1 MKLFLVG
8 LILLSSVFVV
18 AQNDFPYGKFKV
30 INFSAAEYSGNAQNW
45 DIIQNDD
52 QFFYFANNG
61 GILEFTGE
69 TWTKFELKNAEH
81 PRSFDKS
88 DSGRIYVGGRGE
100 FGYIDYNERGKTIYT
115 KISSSVDSL
124 DFGDIWQ
131 VYCLGEHIYF
141 IAKDYIFI
149 HHQDKIETIRVP
161 DDNRIKSSVSLGE
174 TILCTFEKDE
184 IDMTYVLRGTKF
196 FEVNNSNMV
205 NPVVFFEEGQK
216 QMVIDYFG
224 FFYEF
229 QQNGNAYQFI
239 LTTDRKLDIGDGF
252 KINDIELNNGLIV
265 VGTAGNGVLVFDM
278 KANLIRSFLERD
290 GLENLEIKRIYF
302 DQYNN
307 IWLCNDNGITF
318 IETSSATT
326 YFDKDFGITGITE
339 DIYLKDKNMYLATH
353 TDIYESVT
361 NKSGLSFAKKDVF
374 GMDIYQIKEFKFS
387 DGSTYTLVIAND
399 GIYYL
404 DNNFDEQNI
413 GSNIYAWDLFQST
426 TNPDRIYIGLDGD
439 GIGSILYSKG
449 KFEYEGNYNNT
460 SGDVRSV
467 IEFDGKVYYSVK
479 FGGVHV
485 LDTTKEQSENLLFG
499 LTDYA
504 DSTSEYEQFT
514 LCEFQN
520 KIYVGTANG
529 LYTIEENKLVP
540 SNFNNDYFVQEKLL
554 VHRLIN
560 DQDEKLWMVI
570 FHNSDTKNEYS
581 EIGYLTLDGE
591 KSEWNS
597 APFKQMTD
605 DVIFCIE
612 RGENGI
618 YWFGGGR
625 KIHAYNSNY
634 KTNFDLAFN
643 TYITQVS
650 LNEDSITASHTHHAT
665 ISEYIFDYDY
675 NSVRFDFSTTAYLG
689 GLTNTYS
696 YYLEG
701 FETEWGKW
709 KDVNTAEY
717 QRLGEGD
724 YVFHVK
730 AMNYYGFESKPVS
743 FSFTILAPWY
753 RTVWAYIIYTLLF
766 LLLIYVIIKL
776 SIRRVKQQ
784 NEKLEQ
790 IVVERTH
797 EIAEQNQKLEHQN
810 AEIEEKTNDILDSI
824 KYAKRIQNTIL
835 PSEDKL
841 KMIFDHDHFVLY
853 KPKDIVS
860 GDFYWAARFDN
871 KSIFSAIDCTGHGV
885 PGAFVSI
892 VGFNGLNRTV
902 NEFKLRQPAAILDKL
917 TELVV
922 DTFSQSDASKSNI
935 KDGMAFSLC
944 SLDNS
949 TLKLECAGAN
959 NPLVIIRG
967 LEVIEIRADKQP
979 IGEFDNR
986 VPFTNHEVQLQ
997 SGDCVYIFSDGYAD
1011 QFGGPK
1017 GKKLKYKTL
1026 KDLLIE
1032 INHLDM
1038 KTQLK
1043 KMDDAFMEWKG
1054 DYEQLD
1060 DVCLIGLRIK

>member
-1 MKLFLVG
+1 VKLSLVG
-8 LILLSSVFVV
+8 ILLLCSIFALS
-18 AQNDFPYGKFKV
+18 QNNFPYGKFKV
-30 INFSAAEYSGNAQNW
+30 RNFSVSEYAGNAQNW
-45 DIIQNDD
+45 DIIQNKDR
-52 QFFYFANNG
+52 FFYFANNG
-61 GILEFTGE
+61 GILEFNGE
-69 TWTKFELKNAEH
+69 TWNKFELSNGEH
-81 PRSFDKS
+81 PRSFDKN
-88 DSGRIYVGGRGE
+88 DSGKIFVGGQGE
-100 FGYIDYNERGKTIYT
+100 FGFIDYNERGKTIYT
-115 KISSSVDSL
+115 KISAEVDSL
-124 DFGDIWQ
+124 DFGDVWQ
-131 VYCLGEHIYF
+131 VYCMDEHIYF
-141 IAKDYIFI
+141 IAKEYIFI
-149 HHQDKIETIRVP
+149 YHQESIDVITVP
-161 DDNRIKSSVSLGE
+161 DENRIKSSVTCGE
-174 TILCTFEKDE
+174 SIICIFEKEDKE
-184 IDMTYVLRGTKF
+184 VSFVLRGTKF
-196 FEVNNSNMV
+196 FEIQNSSMV
-205 NPVVFFEEGQK
+205 NPVAFFKEGEK
-216 QMVIDYFG
+216 QIVIDYFG

-229 QQNGNAYQFI
+229 QQNGNAYK
-239 LTTDRKLDIGDGF
+239 LVLSNDRFLDIGAGF
-252 KINDIELNNGLIV
+252 RINDIELNNGLIV
-265 VGTAGNGVLVFDM
+265 VGTAGNGVFVFDM
-278 KANLIRSFLERD
+278 KAKFIRSFLEKD
-290 GLENLEIKRIYF
+290 GLENLEIKQIYF

-339 DIYLKDKNMYLATH
+339 DIYLKGQNIYLATH
-353 TDIYESVT
+353 TDLYEGVV
-361 NKSGLSFAKKDVF
+361 NESGLSFAKKNVF

-399 GIYYL
+399 GVYYL
-404 DNNFDEQNI
+404 NDKFIEHPI
-413 GSNIYAWDLFQST
+413 GSNIYAWDLYQSIL
-426 TNPDRIYIGLDGD
+426 NPDRIYVGLDSD
-439 GIGSILYSKG
+439 GVGSIFYSNG
-449 KFEYEGNYNNT
+449 KFEFEGNYKNT

-467 IEFDGKVYYSVK
+467 IEHDGKVYYSVK
-479 FGGVHV
+479 SQGVHI
-485 LDTTKEQSENLLFG
+485 LDTTKKQSENLLTG
-499 LTDYA
+499 LIEYA
-504 DSTSEYEQFT
+504 ESTSDYGHFT
-514 LCEFQN
+514 LSEFQQ
-520 KIYVGTANG
+520 KIYVGTSNG
-529 LYTIEENKLVP
+529 LYFIENNLLVP
-540 SNFNNDYFVQEKLL
+540 SDFNDNYFVQEKLL

-560 DQDEKLWMVI
+560 DNDEKLWMVF
-570 FHNSDTKNEYS
+570 FHNSDTKNEHS
-581 EIGYLTLDGE
+581 EIGYLTLKEG
-591 KSEWNS
+591 KSEWIS
-597 APFKQMTD
+597 APFKQMTE
-605 DVIFCIE
+605 DVIYCIE
-612 RGENGI
+612 PGQKGI
-618 YWFGGGR
+618 FWFGGGK

-643 TYITQVS
+643 TYISQVS
-650 LNEDSITASHTHHAT
+650 LNEDSISVYHTHHAT
-665 ISEYIFDYDY
+665 LQEHIFDYDY
-675 NSVRFDFSTTAYLG
+675 NSVRFDFATTAYLG

-701 FETEWGKW
+701 FEKEWGKW
-709 KDVNTAEY
+709 KGVNTAEY

-724 YVFHVK
+724 YTFHVK
-730 AMNYYGFESKPVS
+730 AMNYYGYESLPVS
-743 FSFTILAPWY
+743 FSFTILPPWY
-753 RTVWAYIIYTLLF
+753 RTIWAYIIYSLVF
-766 LLLIYVIIKL
+766 LLLIYVIIRL

-784 NEKLEQ
+784 NERLEQ

-922 DTFSQSDASKSNI
+922 DTFSQSDTSKTNI
-935 KDGMAFSLC
+935 KDGMDIAIC
-944 SLDNS
+944 ALDNS
-949 TLKLECAGAN
+949 TLKLEYAGAN
-959 NPLVIIRG
+959 NPLVLIRG
-967 LEVIEIRADKQP
+967 LEVIETRADKQP

-986 VPFTNHEVQLQ
+986 VPFKNHEIQLQ

-1038 KTQLK
+1038 KAQLK
-1043 KMDDAFMEWKG
+1043 RMDEAFMEWKG
-1054 DYEQLD
+1054 EYEQLD